1 MEAVKAIDCKSVAT
15 LIVLRLF
22 ILVNYRLLSMKAID
36 CKSVATLIVLRLFIL
51 VNYRLLLWYN

>member
-22 ILVNYRLLSMKAID
+22 ILVNYRLLLWYDESNRLQKCCD
-36 CKSVATLIVLRLFIL
+36 FNSVATFYPCEL
-51 VNYRLLLWYN
+51 

>member
-22 ILVNYRLLSMKAID
+22 ILAMKAID

>member
-15 LIVLRLF
+15 LIA
-22 ILVNYRLLSMKAID
+22 MKAID

>member
-22 ILVNYRLLSMKAID
+22 ILVNYRLLFDESNRLQKCCD
-36 CKSVATLIVLRLFIL
+36 FNSVATFYPCEL
-51 VNYRLLLWYN
+51 

>member
-22 ILVNYRLLSMKAID
+22 ILVTMKAID